1 MQENRSHDQNQ
12 NHNGRIP
19 LTDRQR
25 ACRAAGVILPLCV
38 LAAALALCVIA
49 LANDL
54 YAFVKPDT
62 AWTLTLDAPQPAAVT
77 AKQLQ
82 QNGILQNPHVFLLYA
97 RIKGKQD
104 ALERWTGEATLRA
117 DMSYRTLLQ
126 ILTKQR

>member
-1 MQENRSHDQNQ
+1 MQENRSH
-12 NHNGRIP
+12 HHTHHGRIP

-25 ACRAAGVILPLCV
+25 ARRAAGVILPLCI
-38 LAAALALCVIA
+38 LAAALALGVIA

-62 AWTLTLDAPQPAAVT
+62 TWTLTLDTPQPAAVT

-97 RIKGKQD
+97 RIKGKQN

-126 ILTKQR
+126 ILTK